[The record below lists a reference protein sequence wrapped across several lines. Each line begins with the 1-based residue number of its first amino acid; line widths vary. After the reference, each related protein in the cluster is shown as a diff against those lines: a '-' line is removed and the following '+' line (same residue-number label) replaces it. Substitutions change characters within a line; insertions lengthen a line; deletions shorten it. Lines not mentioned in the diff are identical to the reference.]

1 MATLMSQRAL
11 RLDPYIVDTLMRDL
25 VGHDRA
31 PSAFVVYLWL
41 WRRTHAQGRKTIGA
55 SLGDIAD
62 ATGLSKSSVQN
73 AVRRLTRRKLLAAF
87 RAGPTLAPIYTV
99 NESWKR

>member
-1 MATLMSQRAL
+1 MTQRSL
-11 RLDPYIVDTLMRDL
+11 RLEPYIVDTLMRDL

-41 WRRTHAQGRKTIGA
+41 WRMTHGNARKSYGA
-55 SLGDIAD
+55 SLGDIAG
-62 ATGLSKSSVQN
+62 ATGLAKSSVQN
-73 AVRRLTRRKLLAAF
+73 AVRRLSRRKLIAAL

-99 NESWKR
+99 LEPWKR

>member
-1 MATLMSQRAL
+1 MSQRRL
-11 RLDPYIVDTLMRDL
+11 RLDPYLVDTLMRDL

-31 PSAFVVYLWL
+31 PSAFIVYLWF
-41 WRRTHAQGRKTIGA
+41 WRRTHAQGRKTIGM
-55 SLGDIAD
+55 SLGEIAN

-73 AVRRLTRRKLLAAF
+73 AVRRLGRRRLITTF